1 MRVSARLW
9 LASALEVGAALVA
22 PPIELEPW
30 IRVRKT
36 SDGRAAALETC
47 SRTYESASD
56 SEYQGLQVEL
66 VGLVHCGAS
75 EYYSAVAQSE
85 AGTWTL
91 YESLVDDWLL
101 DGKQRLAAPIGATR
115 AAKKTASSTGLVA
128 QSDALGSVAYE
139 AGWTIADQAKT
150 GASYINPAVEA
161 AQLLAFGRAAF
172 NRLDLAIGATATRAA
187 CALAPCPELSL
198 ALVDWSWSSPRDG
211 NFLDSIAIE
220 AATTALSDRNL
231 SVLARLALL
240 RSLVRAGAALP
251 GEADPNVLERNDQI
265 VRWIRRAA
273 LLDRKPASI
282 RVMYGAM
289 HMRDLDKKLRSL
301 GFRRKTD
308 KTANWR
314 SAFQVPLKPKISNA
328 AANSLSPLILIFAA
342 FCALDAAD
350 YVYSIFDA
358 FTSYPPPLVDA
369 GLYFC
374 RHASLYYALTKF
386 VLA

>member
-1 MRVSARLW
+1 MSVLAKVW
-9 LASALEVGAALVA
+9 LASALGVGALVA

-30 IRVRKT
+30 IRVRKI
-36 SDGRAAALETC
+36 SDGRVAVLETC
-47 SRTYESASD
+47 ARRYESASD

-66 VGLVHCGAS
+66 VGLVHCGAP

-85 AGTWTL
+85 VGTWTL

-115 AAKKTASSTGLVA
+115 SAKKTALSTGLVA

-150 GASYINPAVEA
+150 GTPYINPAVEA

-172 NRLDLAIGATATRAA
+172 DRLDLAIGATATRAA
-187 CALAPCPELSL
+187 CALAPCPEFSL
-198 ALVDWSWSSPRDG
+198 ALVDWSWSSPRDS

-220 AATTALSDRNL
+220 AATTAFADRD
-231 SVLARLALL
+231 STVLARLALL

-251 GEADPNVLERNDQI
+251 GESDPNVLERNEQI
-265 VRWIRRAA
+265 MRWIRRAA
-273 LLDRKPASI
+273 LLDRKPESI
-282 RVMYGAM
+282 RVLYGAM

-301 GFRRKTD
+301 GFRRKNERN
-308 KTANWR
+308 ANWR
-314 SAFQVPLKPKISNA
+314 SAFHLPLKPQTSNA
-328 AANSLSPLILIFAA
+328 ATNAIAPLVLIFAT
-342 FCALDAAD
+342 FFALDAAD

-358 FTSYPPPLVDA
+358 VTSYHPPLVDA